1 VPSARRA
8 IHVEGFHLEVGELLA
23 HVSVL
28 DFLFGSFLFFR
39 FGRLHNNTT
48 NYSSTFKKSF
58 AIMEIAIYTLTSEL
72 HDEKAIAAVT
82 QEFLSSLRVEYTLKG
97 GDYTDYGSQALSIIY
112 VRTGGTEG
120 IFRRLLPQLRL
131 QSQKPFYL
139 LTSGKSNSLA
149 ASMEILSFLQQ
160 NGMQGEIIHGSADYI
175 SHRLEILGCVSEA
188 RRKMKGCRL
197 GIIGQPSD
205 WLISSM
211 VEPTRVKECLG
222 IELVEIP
229 MDELLQAIDA
239 APETACQ
246 EDTTSETIRKALPMA
261 NRIYGALQNIVDQY
275 HLQGFTLR
283 CFDLLT
289 AVHNTGCMA
298 LARLNAQ
305 GIVAGCEGDVP
316 AMLSM
321 MIVQSLL
328 GISGFQANPASI
340 NPETG
345 EMLFAH
351 CTIPFNMVERYELD
365 THFESGI
372 GVGIRGYMKE
382 GPVTIFKVSGDL
394 SRSFIAEGTLVR
406 SEAKS
411 DLCRTQQ
418 VIQLA
423 DSRQTDYFLTHP
435 IGNHHIILPGH
446 HRELLENILK

>member
-1 VPSARRA
+1 M
-8 IHVEGFHLEVGELLA
+8 
-23 HVSVL
+23 
-28 DFLFGSFLFFR
+28 
-39 FGRLHNNTT
+39 N
-48 NYSSTFKKSF
+48 
-58 AIMEIAIYTLTSEL
+58 IAIYTLTSEL
-72 HDEKAIAAVT
+72 HDENAVGAVT
-82 QEFLSSLRVEYTLKG
+82 QEFLSSLNVEYTLKG
-97 GDYTDYGSQALSIIY
+97 NNYVDYGTQGLSVIY

-120 IFRRLLPQLRL
+120 IFRRLLPQLRE
-131 QSQKPFYL
+131 QSKAPFYL

-149 ASMEILSFLQQ
+149 ASMEILSYLQQ
-160 NGMQGEIIHGSADYI
+160 NGLQGEIIHGSSDYI
-175 SHRLEILGCVSEA
+175 SRRLQILAKVSEA
-188 RRKMKGCRL
+188 KQKMKGCRL
-197 GIIGQPSD
+197 GIIGKPSD
-205 WLISSM
+205 WLISST
-211 VEPTRVKECLG
+211 VEPTIVKERLG

-229 MDELLQAIDA
+229 MEELLQTIDKT
-239 APETACQ
+239 PETTSQ
-246 EDTTSETIRKALPMA
+246 ESTTNKAILEALPMA
-261 NRIYGALQNIVDQY
+261 NRIYGALRSIVDQY
-275 HLQGFTLR
+275 HLQGLTIR

-289 AVHNTGCMA
+289 AVHNTGCIA
-298 LARLNAQ
+298 LARLNAK

-328 GISGFQANPASI
+328 GVSGFQANPASI

-394 SRSFIAEGTLVR
+394 SRCFIAEGELVR
-406 SEAKS
+406 SQAKP

-418 VIQLA
+418 VIQLT
-423 DSRQTDYFLTHP
+423 DKHQTEYFLTCP

-446 HRELLENILK
+446 HKELLENLGL